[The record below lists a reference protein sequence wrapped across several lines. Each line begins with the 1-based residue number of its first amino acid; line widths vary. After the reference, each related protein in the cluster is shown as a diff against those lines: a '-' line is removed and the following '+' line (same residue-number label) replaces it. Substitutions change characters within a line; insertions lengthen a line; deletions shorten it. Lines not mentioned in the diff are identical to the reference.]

1 MRNKLVQDF
10 KPYAPIQ
17 VVSQE
22 TSICAIVEL
31 FLEKPATRY
40 FCVTDDTGALIGLI
54 GRKRLFKGV
63 FSHHVSSASMVRQLY
78 TLVTSESAMDLL
90 IHQVQLVK
98 ETDDLDRVIK
108 IIVEHDLA
116 EIPVVSE
123 TNQVL
128 GFMTISMI
136 LKDWLARSR
145 EDQ

>member
-1 MRNKLVQDF
+1 MNNKLVQNL
-10 KPYAPIQ
+10 KPYTPPN

-22 TSICAIVEL
+22 MNICAIVEL

-40 FCVTDDTGALIGLI
+40 FCITDDAGALIGLI
-54 GRKRLFKGV
+54 GRKRVFKAV

-90 IHQVQLVK
+90 IRQFQTVK
-98 ETDDLDRVIK
+98 ETDDLDRVIN
-108 IIVEHDLA
+108 IMVEHDLN

-136 LKDWLARSR
+136 LKEWLARSR
-145 EDQ
+145 EDH